1 MTNNE
6 TRTSSESGR
15 KPVLLIGGKGGVG
28 KTTCSTAI
36 ALRLASRGSRTLLIT
51 SDLTP
56 SLSDILQQEIG
67 DTIKAV
73 NKNLD
78 AVEISQQAIAER
90 WKSKFGPDFYDIL
103 AHLID
108 VEALDA
114 ESRIM
119 LLDYIGSAPS
129 LREETM
135 LDIIMDLAE
144 NRGYERIVWDTAP
157 AGETLNLLGM
167 PKNIRKHLRAGAK
180 VYEGLDRIGKHLVG
194 KRSIAGIMD
203 EWTVLS
209 EKISQFI
216 HGNSTFVIVANPEP
230 LVVNQ
235 ARRLIQTLADYEL
248 PVHGLIINR
257 IIEQADSPSLET
269 LRETQAQYRDE
280 LKKIANGRPVV
291 SLPLSLCGIRGLDQ
305 LQPVG
310 KMLVTGL
317 LL

>member
-1 MTNNE
+1 MMNE
-6 TRTSSESGR
+6 EIRTSNESGLR
-15 KPVLLIGGKGGVG
+15 PVMLIGGKGGVG
-28 KTTCSTAI
+28 KTTCSAAI
-36 ALRLASRGSRTLLIT
+36 AARLASRGSRTLLIT

-56 SLSDILQQEIG
+56 SLSDILEQEIG
-67 DTIKAV
+67 DTIKSV
-73 NKNLD
+73 SKNLD
-78 AVEISQQAIAER
+78 AYEISQEAIAQR

-108 VEALDA
+108 VDALDA
-114 ESRIM
+114 ESRVM

-180 VYEGLDRIGKHLVG
+180 VYEGLDKIGKQLIG

-209 EKISQFI
+209 EKISRFI
-216 HGNSTFVIVANPEP
+216 HEKSTFVVVANPEA

-235 ARRLIQTLADYEL
+235 TRRLIQILLDYQL
-248 PVHGLIINR
+248 TVHGLIINR
-257 IIEQADSPSLET
+257 IIELTDSPSLET
-269 LRETQAQYRDE
+269 LRETQTRYRDE
-280 LKKIANGRPVV
+280 LKKMARERPVV

-310 KMLVTGL
+310 ELLVAGL